1 MATKEDFTK
10 IVNADFITA
19 RTMIMLVLVIEVIV
33 QTFAILVNP
42 TEWWTWQ
49 LLGFITATNLGA
61 VIIAITAQKNAED
74 IARVYRAVF
83 TEDFYETVHL
93 MTAFRN
99 MIRDEA
105 EKDGREMNDEMKDLS
120 PKLYG
125 LARKCIDVK
134 AAQHGVIPPDPLIN
148 VHESWSGNPD
158 DLFIETD
165 NEAGKPNH

>member
-1 MATKEDFTK
+1 MAGKEDFRK
-10 IVNADFITA
+10 VVNADFITA
-19 RTMIMLVLVIEVIV
+19 RTMIMVVLLIELIV
-33 QTFAILVNP
+33 QTFAILVEP
-42 TEWWTWQ
+42 TDWWTWQ
-49 LLGFITATNLGA
+49 LLGLITATNLGA

-105 EKDGREMNDEMKDLS
+105 EKDGREMSEEMKDLS

-125 LARKCIDVK
+125 LARKYIDVK
-134 AAQHGVIPPDPLIN
+134 AAQHGVIPPDPIIN
-148 VHESWSGNPD
+148 VNESWSGNPD
-158 DLFIETD
+158 DLFIESD
-165 NEAGKPNH
+165 E